1 MGFGL
6 VSVRDSGRQKVKPRR
21 RADICTHAQ
30 HMHMHMHNVHVHV
43 HVYAWHMQGR
53 CMVGA
58 YREGEPLGSG
68 GEREASASHRGAHGA
83 PAALPLEL
91 SELGVG
97 ATDVEAEGR
106 LQVLALDVHGGACWM
121 GDDRWEGGGGR
132 EEVGGGR

>member
-1 MGFGL
+1 M
-6 VSVRDSGRQKVKPRR
+6 RT
-21 RADICTHAQ
+21 CTIHA
-30 HMHMHMHNVHVHV
+30 HARTARV
-43 HVYAWHMQGR
+43 HVYAWHVQGR
-53 CMVGA
+53 CMLGA

-68 GEREASASHRGAHGA
+68 GQREATAPHRGADGA

-121 GDDRWEGGGGR
+121 GGDRWEGGGGR